1 MRVGIIADTHDNV
14 DAIRAATDL
23 FAEEDVTEV
32 IHCGDLIAP
41 PVVDFFEG
49 FALHAV
55 IGNNDGEL
63 DGLEAGFR
71 ALGDG
76 SRLHGRFAELAFDGV
91 RFAVLHGEDRD
102 RVEDLAASGDYDVV
116 CYGHHHER
124 ECREVDGTVVL
135 NPGAHFPTVP
145 DGDRTVALVDTDRS
159 GAAAVRFERVD

>member
-63 DGLEAGFR
+63 DGLDR
-71 ALGDG
+71 AIRGLGAE
-76 SRLHGRFAELAFDGV
+76 SALHGRFADLEFDGV
-91 RFAVLHGEDRD
+91 RVAVLHGEDRD
-102 RVEDLAASGDYDVV
+102 HVDEVAAGDYDVV
-116 CYGHHHER
+116 CYGHHHATER
-124 ECREVDGTVVL
+124 HDVGDTTVI

-145 DGDRTVALVDTDRS
+145 ESERSVAILDTGAGDVTFRDL
-159 GAAAVRFERVD
+159 